1 MMSDPGLASWLQ
13 LTLTPGLGAVTI
25 RQLLS
30 LFGLP
35 EKIVA
40 AKRADLARYAGAEAI
55 QALDSEI
62 VGQAVKRA
70 LAWLEQPGNAI
81 VTLADAA
88 YPRLL
93 LEIPDPPA
101 LIYCRGRIELL
112 SRPALALVGSRNA
125 TAQGTSNAEQFA
137 RSFSAAGLTIVSGL
151 AQGIDAAA
159 HRGGLAGEGST
170 IAVLGTGVDIAYPQS
185 NAALA
190 ADIAERGLLLS
201 EFPLGTKAFAYNFPR
216 RNRLISGLAQ
226 GCLVVEAALGSGSL
240 ITARTAAEQGREVF
254 AVPGSIH
261 SPLSKGCH
269 SLIKSGA
276 KLAES
281 AEDVLSELAAF
292 RRTGFASTRAA
303 GAARNAGSTDSA
315 DSTDNA
321 DSTGDP
327 LLACMGFDPVDV
339 DSLCARA
346 GLPAERVSAE
356 LLRLE
361 LAGLIAVLPGG
372 LYQRLN

>member
-1 MMSDPGLASWLQ
+1 MTQDPGLASWLQ
-13 LTLTPGLGAVTI
+13 LTLAPGLGAATI
-25 RQLLS
+25 RELLRQ
-30 LFGLP
+30 FGLP
-35 EKIVA
+35 ENVLA
-40 AKRADLARYAGAEAI
+40 EKRAAIARFAGPAAL
-55 QALDSEI
+55 QALDSEA
-62 VGQAVKRA
+62 VARAVAQA
-70 LAWLEQPGNAI
+70 LDWIEQPGNAI

-93 LEIPDPPA
+93 LEIADPPA
-101 LIYCRGRIELL
+101 LLYCRGRIELL
-112 SRPALALVGSRNA
+112 NRPALAVVGSRNA
-125 TAQGTSNAEQFA
+125 SAQGASNAEQFA
-137 RSFSAAGLTIVSGL
+137 RTFSAAGLSIVSGM

-170 IAVLGTGVDIAYPQS
+170 IAVLGTGVDIAYPQA

-190 ADIAERGLLLS
+190 AEIAARGLLLS
-201 EFPLGTKAFAYNFPR
+201 EFPLGTKAFGHNFPR

-226 GCLVVEAALGSGSL
+226 GCLVIEAALSSGSL
-240 ITARTAAEQGREVF
+240 ITARAAAEQGREVF
-254 AVPGSIH
+254 ALPGSIH

-269 SLIKSGA
+269 ALIKSGA

-292 RRTGFASTRAA
+292 RRTGFASTRATADLPQGA
-303 GAARNAGSTDSA
+303 GGGAE
-315 DSTDNA
+315 
-321 DSTGDP
+321 DP

-346 GLPAERVSAE
+346 GMPAEKVAAE

-361 LAGLIAVLPGG
+361 LAGRVAVLPGG
-372 LYQRLN
+372 FYQRLS